1 MTSTVETEHWSLTT
15 SCLLLL
21 FYINFPFQFRC
32 CIKVGLNQIRT
43 WSTTTVSVHNQYIKR
58 KKWHQHGVKTYT
70 WPVLSGDSGKWG
82 VLWGHSLIR
91 HPHSGKWGAFDSRT
105 PRIAATANW
114 SSEAV
119 VNSIPETDCYVLG
132 GCSIVYSGKKGVSYN
147 AIAESY
153 EDFTVR
159 HYGQATL
166 YVERTGWYR

>member
-1 MTSTVETEHWSLTT
+1 MTCVRWPVSMTSTVETEHWSLTT

-70 WPVLSGDSGKWG
+70 WPVLIGD
-82 VLWGHSLIR
+82 
-91 HPHSGKWGAFDSRT
+91 SGKWGAFDSRT

-153 EDFTVR
+153 ADFTVR